1 MKLICQKCKIVIS
14 KEITELKN
22 LSALNNN
29 DQADYIPE
37 GFFIIENGEHDI
49 NTKGQIIMNLKDLIN
64 SIYHTDTNRLNGCCG
79 YDGLDGIN
87 RVCINNHEIG
97 TENSDCWM
105 PHFISIDPKLVDYDW
120 NFQQRI
126 KY

>member
-1 MKLICQKCKIVIS
+1 MRLICQKCKIVIS

-22 LSALNNN
+22 VSALNNK

-37 GFFIIENGEHDI
+37 GFFIIENGEQDI
-49 NTKGQIIMNLKDLIN
+49 NYKGQIIMNLKDLIN
-64 SIYHTDTNRLNGCCG
+64 SEYHTDSSRLNGCCG

-105 PHFISIDPKLVDYDW
+105 PHFISIDPILVDYD
-120 NFQQRI
+120 
-126 KY
+126 